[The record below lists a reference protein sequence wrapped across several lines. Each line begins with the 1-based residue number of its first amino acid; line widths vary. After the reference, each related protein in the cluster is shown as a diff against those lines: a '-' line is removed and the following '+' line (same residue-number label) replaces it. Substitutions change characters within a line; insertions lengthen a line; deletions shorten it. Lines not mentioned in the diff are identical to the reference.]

1 MATDSNEF
9 AYRDE
14 EQRLESLIR
23 GAGNYMRPGDNL
35 RGDIL
40 ESVRVDVER
49 KSRWRRWLAS
59 AGVAAS
65 VMMVVAI
72 SGSMLLSAVPRG
84 RTADELFAQASGSE
98 PSLVPLQQTS
108 ISEAGTRLQ
117 WALSEVFHD
126 WRRSGGKSR

>member
-1 MATDSNEF
+1 MATKSRDNE
-9 AYRDE
+9 YRDE

-23 GAGNYMRPGDNL
+23 GAGDYVRPGDKL

-65 VMMVVAI
+65 LMMVVVI

-98 PSLVPLQQTS
+98 PSLFPLQKPS
-108 ISEAGTRLQ
+108 VSEAGTRLQ